1 MMSPYQNPY
10 IAQMQPQNQMQDL
23 GGLTPVYQNIANQQA
38 MQNAA
43 LAQQNQ
49 LIGQAGQ
56 TAQGGMNPMA
66 LAQAL
71 RKDKMT
77 SEQRNAKDVQMGG
90 AASYNPLSQFDVS
103 STYGTDPYSQQ
114 SRMLA
119 AQEAGMGF
127 NFGQGS

>member
-1 MMSPYQNPY
+1 MMTPYMNPY
-10 IAQMQPQNQMQDL
+10 IGQMQPQTQMQDV
-23 GGLTPVYQNIANQQA
+23 GGLTPVFQNIANQQA

-49 LIGQAGQ
+49 LVSQAGQ
-56 TAQGGMNPMA
+56 TAQGGGMNPMA

-77 SEQRNAKDVQMGG
+77 PEQMNARDVQMGG
-90 AASYNPLSQFDVS
+90 IGTYNPYTQYQVS
-103 STYGTDPYSQQ
+103 SNYGTTPYSQQ

-119 AQEAGMGF
+119 SQEF
-127 NFGQGS
+127 

>member
-1 MMSPYQNPY
+1 MMSPYMNPY
-10 IAQMQPQNQMQDL
+10 IAQMQPQAQMQEL
-23 GGLTPVYQNIANQQA
+23 GGLSPVFQNIANQQA

-49 LIGQAGQ
+49 LVSQAGQ
-56 TAQGGMNPMA
+56 TAQGAGMNPMA

-77 SEQRNAKDVQMGG
+77 PEQMNARDVQMGG
-90 AASYNPLSQFDVS
+90 IGTYNPYTQYQVS
-103 STYGTDPYSQQ
+103 SNYGTTPYSQQ

-119 AQEAGMGF
+119 SQEF
-127 NFGQGS
+127 

>member
-1 MMSPYQNPY
+1 MMTPYMNPY
-10 IAQMQPQNQMQDL
+10 IAQMQPQAQMQDV
-23 GGLTPVYQNIANQQA
+23 GGLTPVFQNIANQQA

-49 LIGQAGQ
+49 LVSQAGQ
-56 TAQGGMNPMA
+56 TAQSGGMNPMA

-77 SEQRNAKDVQMGG
+77 PEQMNARDVQMGG
-90 AASYNPLSQFDVS
+90 IGSYNPYTQYQVTSQ
-103 STYGTDPYSQQ
+103 YGTNPYSQQ

-119 AQEAGMGF
+119 SQEF
-127 NFGQGS
+127 

>member
-1 MMSPYQNPY
+1 MISPYANPY
-10 IAQMQPQNQMQDL
+10 IAQMQPQSQMQDL

-49 LIGQAGQ
+49 LTQQAGQ

-77 SEQRNAKDVQMGG
+77 PEQMNAKDVQMGG
-90 AASYNPLSQFDVS
+90 IGTYNPFTQYGISQQ
-103 STYGTDPYSQQ
+103 YGTDPYSQT
-114 SRMLA
+114 SRMIA
-119 AQEAGMGF
+119 AQEAGMR
-127 NFGQGS
+127 

>member
-1 MMSPYQNPY
+1 MMTPYMNPY
-10 IAQMQPQNQMQDL
+10 IAQMQPQNQMQEV
-23 GGLTPVYQNIANQQA
+23 GGLTPVFQNIANQQA

-49 LIGQAGQ
+49 LVSQAGQ
-56 TAQGGMNPMA
+56 TAQGGGMNPMA

-77 SEQRNAKDVQMGG
+77 PEQMNAKDVQMGG
-90 AASYNPLSQFDVS
+90 IGTYNPYTQYQVS
-103 STYGTDPYSQQ
+103 SNYGTTPYSQQ

-119 AQEAGMGF
+119 SQEF
-127 NFGQGS
+127 

>member
-1 MMSPYQNPY
+1 MMTPYMNPY
-10 IAQMQPQNQMQDL
+10 IAQMQPQNQMQEV
-23 GGLTPVYQNIANQQA
+23 GGLTPVFQNIANQQA

-49 LIGQAGQ
+49 LVSQAGQ
-56 TAQGGMNPMA
+56 TAQGGGMNPMA

-77 SEQRNAKDVQMGG
+77 PEQMNARDVQMGG
-90 AASYNPLSQFDVS
+90 IGTYNPYTQYQVS
-103 STYGTDPYSQQ
+103 SNYGTTPYSQQ

-119 AQEAGMGF
+119 SQEF
-127 NFGQGS
+127 